1 MKMMLRAWMEVE
13 ITGAG
18 PERCLNRFSRKDL
31 GFWRLS
37 IDGPFRLTL
46 RLLEAD
52 WPRAERE
59 ITAALCAGRV
69 VKRGGLAHA
78 LSGLRRRPVL
88 VCGVGLAWTLA
99 FLAQYFVWFV
109 RVAPSDQISSERIS
123 QALSEEGVR
132 FGAWGPGLD
141 TQWFK
146 NRMLNR
152 IPELRW
158 LGVHTEGGIAVVDY
172 SVRDEP
178 IRQGTPLTEPANVIA
193 ARDGIV
199 TSISVHNG
207 LAVVEPGTAV
217 RSGELLVSGLIDCP
231 THTQIT
237 RAAADVEAM
246 TEHRFRVKMPCS
258 ASKKVYT
265 GRTETVKTLIFQK
278 YRRNISG
285 NSSIFGMTCDK
296 MIKIEDL
303 TLPGGWRLPISLET
317 VTLREYR
324 LTQADVSEQDAAT
337 VLGSTAED
345 LVTAELTA
353 GTVTSRTLKIT
364 RTDTGFEAEADF
376 GCREIIS
383 RTDPIDPF
391 GEGETYGQNHQ
402 RRTHGTDHQRVRLL
416 R

>member
-1 MKMMLRAWMEVE
+1 MKLRAWIEVE
-13 ITGAG
+13 ITGAA
-18 PERCLNRFSRKDL
+18 PERCLNRFSRKDV
-31 GFWRLS
+31 GFWCLNV
-37 IDGPFRLTL
+37 DGPFRLTC
-46 RLLEAD
+46 RLLAAD

-59 ITAALCAGRV
+59 ITAALCACKV
-69 VKRGGLAHA
+69 LKRGGLVYA

-88 VCGVGLAWTLA
+88 VIGVCLAWALA

-109 RVAPSDQISSERIS
+109 RVEPSDQISAERIR

-132 FGAWGPGLD
+132 FGVWGPGLD

-178 IRQGTPLTEPANVIA
+178 IRQGTPLTEPANVVA

-199 TSISVHNG
+199 TSLSVHSG

-217 RSGELLVSGLIDCP
+217 RAGELLVSGVIDCP

-237 RAAADVEAM
+237 RAAADVEAL
-246 TEHRFRVKMPCS
+246 TEHRFQVKMPLA

-265 GRTETVKTLIFQK
+265 GRTETVRTLIFQK

-296 MIKIEDL
+296 MIETDDL
-303 TLPGGWRLPISLET
+303 TLPGGWTLPMTLET

-324 LTQADVSEQDAAT
+324 LTPAEISEQAAAA
-337 VLGSTAED
+337 VLGPTAED
-345 LVTAELTA
+345 LVCAELTA
-353 GTVTSRTLKIT
+353 GTVTSRTLTIT
-364 RTDTGFEAEADF
+364 RTDTGYEAGADF

-383 RTDPIDPF
+383 RADPIDPF
-391 GEGETYGQNHQ
+391 GEEASHGQNHQ
-402 RRTHGTDHQRVRLL
+402 RRAHGTDHQRVRFL